1 MSAPPGRVLIIGEF
15 GAGALAVAYARAF
28 EALGWQTTRYDMQ
41 AGYTRGAVLARA
53 RGLRRL
59 LRPLLWSIMARETA
73 ALAARAE
80 LDLVLAIKA
89 PYLGAG
95 GLALLRG
102 ATSAPLA
109 MLYPDSPYGAYV
121 QRRGLPAVLA
131 RFDRVYIWSRQLLA
145 RLHADGVAAATY
157 LPFGYDP
164 VDYGAVGPVA
174 RPECGRRHAIAFIG
188 QRYDKR
194 ARWLAALRGL
204 DVGVWGL
211 GWEGDSTLRE
221 SGACVHRAAAHGPA
235 AAAIYRGATV
245 AVNILHADNVP
256 AHNMRTFEIP
266 PCRTVMLT
274 EATVE
279 IDAFFE
285 PGRACLTAATPGAL
299 RAQAERALGDA
310 TQARAV
316 AAEGARLVGVRHHHA
331 RARAIVADAGVGRR
345 LLAMGRDR

>member
-1 MSAPPGRVLIIGEF
+1 MSVSPGRVLIVGEF
-15 GAGALAVAYARAF
+15 GEGALALAYARAF
-28 EALGWQTTRYDMQ
+28 EALGWQATRYDMRV
-41 AGYTRGAVLARA
+41 GYTRGGVLARA
-53 RGLRRL
+53 GALRRL
-59 LRPLLWSIMARETA
+59 LRPLLWAIMARETA
-73 ALAARAE
+73 TLAARYE

-89 PYLGAG
+89 PFLGPS
-95 GLALLRG
+95 GLARLRG
-102 ATSAPLA
+102 ATPAPLA

-121 QRRGLPAVLA
+121 QRRGLPALLA
-131 RFDRVYIWSRQLLA
+131 RFDRVYIWSRHLLA
-145 RLHADGVAAATY
+145 RLRADGVTAATY

-164 VDYGAVGPVA
+164 ADYTAAGAVA

-211 GWEGDSTLRE
+211 GWERDPTLRE

-245 AVNILHADNVP
+245 AVNVLHADNLP

-266 PCRTVMLT
+266 PCGTVMLT
-274 EATVE
+274 EATEE

-285 PGRACLTAATPGAL
+285 PGRACLTATTPEAL

-316 AAEGARLVGVRHHHA
+316 AAEGARVAAPHTYEA
-331 RARAIVADAGVGRR
+331 RARAIAADAGAGRR
-345 LLAMGRDR
+345 VLAVGEDR